1 MLFDFFAISESKSR
15 AKSKGDQ
22 PLFDQSPVFFDEC
35 FTGQCISTSCF
46 NRPQGESVNAG
57 GTLHALPYRT
67 VRTVP
72 FVSRLLGPIMISKSP
87 GSHTH
92 SREWL

>member
-35 FTGQCISTSCF
+35 FTG
-46 NRPQGESVNAG
+46 R
-57 GTLHALPYRT
+57 
-67 VRTVP
+67 
-72 FVSRLLGPIMISKSP
+72 
-87 GSHTH
+87 
-92 SREWL
+92 